1 VIGSY
6 HERVGCFLNLLQSS
20 VGKQSHSKSMVAHKM
35 FSNLPVRSVLS
46 KCLVLVAW
54 LFCFDMTC
62 VCPCACIH
70 ICLFRCYM
78 S

>member
-20 VGKQSHSKSMVAHKM
+20 VGKQSHSKSVVAHNM

-46 KCLVLVAW
+46 KCLVLVA
-54 LFCFDMTC
+54 
-62 VCPCACIH
+62 
-70 ICLFRCYM
+70 
-78 S
+78 